1 MKNKL
6 IEYHEN
12 EWMLC
17 HHEGG
22 CKHQQELR
30 PLDILRLVDL
40 ALFFKGVSLPIMI
53 YSFYI
58 FFTIEYGMQEYLIN
72 GTAPIIWI
80 AYRFTVVIPRSYP
93 SVCTQ

>member
-1 MKNKL
+1 MKNKS

-58 FFTIEYGMQEYLIN
+58 FFTIEYLIN

>member
-58 FFTIEYGMQEYLIN
+58 IFTIEYGKYLIN